1 MINLCSEQIVHT
13 SRAVQLLMQK
23 NFVKDYFSFTKK
35 ERSAIM
41 ILLAIIIAILL
52 VKFVA
57 PHFIE
62 EEVVDHSQFE
72 KEIAQLQFDS
82 SKQKHEYKTKDYN
95 DYSDINE
102 DLATESQLF
111 NFDPNTASE
120 KDWIALGVR
129 EKTARTIVKYVSK
142 GGKFYKP
149 QDIKKIWGLRQTDVE
164 RLLPYVRIQKIS
176 KEFPANE
183 PKEPRDD
190 FTKNV
195 SYNNRRRIETVD
207 VNMADTAAFI
217 ALPGIGSK
225 LSQRI
230 IAFREKLGGF
240 YSVDQVGETYFL
252 ADSTFQR
259 IKPFLVLGNNPIKQF
274 DVNKA
279 TVDEM
284 KSHPYIK
291 YNVANAIVQ
300 YRNQHGNY
308 SSVESIKKIMI
319 ITEEMYNKIAPY
331 LTIE

>member
-1 MINLCSEQIVHT
+1 MRKT
-13 SRAVQLLMQK
+13 
-23 NFVKDYFSFTKK
+23 FVKDYFSFTRK
-35 ERSAIM
+35 ERSGIF

-52 VKFVA
+52 VNFVA

-72 KEIAQLQFDS
+72 KEIAQLQIDS
-82 SKQKHEYKTKDYN
+82 STQKQYYKSKDDKDYA
-95 DYSDINE
+95 DMAE
-102 DLATESQLF
+102 DRSAESKLF
-111 NFDPNTASE
+111 NFNPNTASE

-129 EKTARTIVKYVSK
+129 QKTAKTIIKYVSK

-149 QDIKKIWGLRQTDVE
+149 DDIKKIWGLRQADIE
-164 RLLPYVRIQKIS
+164 RLLPYVRIEKVS
-176 KEFPANE
+176 EEFPKNS
-183 PKEPRDD
+183 PKEPGDN

-195 SYNNRRRIETVD
+195 SYNNTKKIETVD
-207 VNMADTAAFI
+207 VNLADTTAFI

-225 LSQRI
+225 LSARI

-240 YSVDQVGETYFL
+240 YSIDQVGETYFL
-252 ADSTFQR
+252 ADSTFQKIR
-259 IKPFLVLGNNPIKQF
+259 PFLILGNNSIKQF
-274 DVNKA
+274 NLNKA

-300 YRNQHGNY
+300 YRNQHGNF

-319 ITEEMYNKIAPY
+319 ISEEMYKKMAPY
-331 LTIE
+331 LAIE